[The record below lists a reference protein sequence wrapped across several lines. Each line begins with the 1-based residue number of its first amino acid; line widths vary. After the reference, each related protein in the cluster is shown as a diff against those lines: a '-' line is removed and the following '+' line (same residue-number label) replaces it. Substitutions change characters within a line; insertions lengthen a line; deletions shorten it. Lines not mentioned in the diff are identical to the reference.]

1 MAADSPL
8 ALKSDGST
16 TRIARTP
23 QEIGASGTENY
34 NGWLV
39 GLDYN
44 SLLAP
49 PHGFTIYDEMRRSD
63 PQVHASL
70 EILKLPLLSATWTV
84 QAPDNPTPQEQELAD
99 YCQAV
104 LLEQGAMTETWDFIL
119 RHALLLLDFGCST
132 LEKTYVLKATPFGE
146 KVALD
151 RLAPRLP
158 VTLERFLVDER
169 GKLTHVVQRALK
181 QDGRGGGTYRTI
193 EIPAARVVH
202 LVHRREGDNYFG
214 ESMLRSAYKP
224 WLFKFQAE
232 KADAVRVYRQVAG
245 VPMAS
250 FDVETASK
258 IQMVNGGPDVNEIA
272 QVDTMLAQMA
282 SSRLTQ
288 LRTSTLWKWTWL
300 HGGAEGAKAGADV
313 EATIQRHDRAILR
326 NVLGDFMSGTPD
338 GLNSGKTRTLTDFF
352 GSALYALA
360 QAIEDDFSLH
370 VLRPLCAF
378 NFPVQGLR
386 YPRLVANDVTDVD
399 GAQLAD
405 VLGKLGDR
413 YIRPDDPLEEMLRKV
428 FGFPPADPT
437 TTRKAPTPPP
447 FPGAP
452 ATGAAEGEGDG
463 EDDPDIDDAARDD
476 AKGETETATDL
487 RARPGASVALKGRS
501 AVYGGRTYSRVP
513 TAFELAAFNVA
524 EVPDTLDHATVTLQR
539 EIVDIRR
546 KQLDVLASKL
556 SRSEGWAAGRPDSV
570 VVPFKKAVTAAFKS
584 AVTTIAQ
591 YGRTQVQVELAKQ
604 GADVRLVAASS
615 LVVLAG
621 GAGRSSR
628 TMKSALTTSATI
640 ATEKETDYW
649 VNRIIESAARLKRNG
664 ITGAD
669 LASRIVEVMTP
680 EVEQGTLPLAKSEI
694 NEAFSIGRQ
703 AEATAQKDQIDHV
716 EYSALLDANT
726 CAACEALDGQIFP
739 FESEQY
745 WETLPPYQ
753 HCEGNKGQPDACRCA
768 HIFHAKSG
776 GFTA

>member
-1 MAADSPL
+1 MAANPSL
-8 ALKSDGST
+8 ALASDGKT
-16 TRIARTP
+16 TRITRTP

-49 PHGFTIYDEMRRSD
+49 PNGFTIYDEMRRSD
-63 PQVHASL
+63 PQVRASL

-84 QAPDNPTPQEQELAD
+84 QAPDNPTPQEQQLAD
-99 YCQAV
+99 FGQAV
-104 LLEQGAMTETWDFIL
+104 LLDQGAMTETWDFVL
-119 RHALLLLDFGCST
+119 RHMLLLLDFGCST
-132 LEKTYVLKATPFGE
+132 LEKAYVLKETPFGE

-158 VTLERFLVDER
+158 VTLERFTVDAR
-169 GKLTHVVQRALK
+169 GKLVSVVQRALK
-181 QDGRGGGTYRTI
+181 QDGKGGGTYQSI
-193 EIPAARVVH
+193 PIPASRVLH

-214 ESMLRSAYKP
+214 ESILRSAYKP

-250 FDVETASK
+250 YDVEVASK
-258 IQMVNGGPDVNEIA
+258 IQMVNGGPDADELTKI
-272 QVDTMLAQMA
+272 DTMLGQMA

-288 LRTSTLWKWTWL
+288 LRTSTLWKWSWL
-300 HGGAEGAKAGADV
+300 HGGTEGAKAGADV

-360 QAIEDDFSLH
+360 QAVEDEVSLH

-378 NFPVQGLR
+378 NFPVDGLR

-399 GAQLAD
+399 GAQLAE
-405 VLGKLGDR
+405 VLAKLGDR

-447 FPGAP
+447 FPGGPVPAP
-452 ATGAAEGEGDG
+452 KAGGD
-463 EDDPDIDDAARDD
+463 DDPDDPDVDPADRDD
-476 AKGETETATDL
+476 AKGDAETSTDL
-487 RARPGASVALKGRS
+487 RARPGHGVVLKGRS

-513 TAFELAAFNVA
+513 TAFELSAFNVA
-524 EVPDTLDHATVTLQR
+524 EVPDTLDAATRDLQR
-539 EIVDIRR
+539 AIVTIRR
-546 KQLDVLASKL
+546 QQLDVLASKL
-556 SRSEGWAAGRPDSV
+556 SRSDGWATGRPDAV
-570 VVPFKKAVTAAFKS
+570 VVPFKKAVEAAFKT
-584 AVTTIAQ
+584 AVTAIAQ

-604 GADVRLVAASS
+604 GVEPRLVAAAG
-615 LVVLAG
+615 VVLAG
-621 GAGRSSR
+621 GAGRNSR
-628 TMKSALTTSATI
+628 TMKSALTTSAKV

-664 ITGAD
+664 LTGAD
-669 LASRIVEVMTP
+669 LASRIVDVMTP
-680 EVEQGTLPLAKSEI
+680 EVEQGTLPLAKSEV

-703 AEATAQKDQIDHV
+703 AEATAQQDQIDYV

-726 CAACEALDGQIFP
+726 CAACEALDGQTFP
-739 FESEQY
+739 FESEKY

-753 HCEGNKGQPDACRCA
+753 HCEGNKGQPDACRCV
-768 HIFHAKSG
+768 HLLIAKPG
-776 GFTA
+776 GALT